1 MKKSKA
7 KSVVS
12 GSASDEKN
20 LVSKHAQRQAE
31 RQQKKLQKQEQKQKK
46 QLAREKK
53 QLIKKQDEV
62 RLHRSFKRSYYEDY
76 QRKTELPSLT
86 SQASAAFK
94 MFFKFWKIFLPLLL
108 IFVGLYIFLIGAMSE
123 NTLAD
128 VKANVEQTN
137 KDVADGKIGTVGKAG
152 LTLLGIISTG
162 GLTTMNDAQVV
173 IAVLL
178 FTIIWLVTIYLARHL
193 LAGHQEIKMRDGFYS
208 ALSPLVSTLV
218 VGLIIFLEA
227 VPIMLTIIVFQVA
240 LTTEFLSTP
249 FYALLFFMFA
259 ALMITLSLYLLSSS
273 FFAIIVVSAPGLYP
287 LTAVRMAKNL
297 IMGRRLRFLI
307 RVFYLVIIVALLYL
321 LLLMPAIIL
330 DGALKSQFTWFA
342 ESKIPFVAIIQLTI
356 TVFIFIY
363 LSIYFYLFYRALLDY
378 NDDLNWS
385 SKYE

>member
-7 KSVVS
+7 KSVASEPV
-12 GSASDEKN
+12 SDEKN

-330 DGALKSQFTWFA
+330 DGALKSQFAWLA

-378 NDDLNWS
+378 NDDAKL
-385 SKYE
+385 EL

>member
-1 MKKSKA
+1 MKKSKT

-12 GSASDEKN
+12 ESASDEKN
-20 LVSKHAQRQAE
+20 TVSKQAQRQAE

-162 GLTTMNDAQVV
+162 GLTTMNDAQIV

-321 LLLMPAIIL
+321 LLLMPAIIF

-342 ESKIPFVAIIQLTI
+342 ESKIPFVAIIQLAI

-378 NDDLNWS
+378 NDDAKL
-385 SKYE
+385 EL

>member
-1 MKKSKA
+1 MKKSKI
-7 KSVVS
+7 KSVASESV
-12 GSASDEKN
+12 SDEKN
-20 LVSKHAQRQAE
+20 LVSKQAQRQAE

-53 QLIKKQDEV
+53 QLIKKQDQV

-227 VPIMLTIIVFQVA
+227 IPIMLTIIVFQVA

-378 NDDLNWS
+378 NDDAKL
-385 SKYE
+385 EL

>member
-1 MKKSKA
+1 MKKSKI
-7 KSVVS
+7 KSVASESV
-12 GSASDEKN
+12 SDEKN
-20 LVSKHAQRQAE
+20 LVSKQAQRQAE

-162 GLTTMNDAQVV
+162 GLTTMNDAQIV

-330 DGALKSQFTWFA
+330 DGILKAQFAWLA
-342 ESKIPFVAIIQLTI
+342 DSKIPFVAIIQLTI

-378 NDDLNWS
+378 NDDAKL
-385 SKYE
+385 EL

>member
-1 MKKSKA
+1 MKKSKI
-7 KSVVS
+7 KSVASESV
-12 GSASDEKN
+12 SDEKN
-20 LVSKHAQRQAE
+20 LVSKQAQRQAE

-162 GLTTMNDAQVV
+162 GLTTMNDAQIV

-307 RVFYLVIIVALLYL
+307 RVFYLVVIVALLYL
-321 LLLMPAIIL
+321 LLLMPAIIF
-330 DGALKSQFTWFA
+330 DGALKAQFAWLA
-342 ESKIPFVAIIQLTI
+342 DNKIPFVAIIQLTI

-378 NDDLNWS
+378 NDDAKL
-385 SKYE
+385 EL

>member
-7 KSVVS
+7 KSAASESV
-12 GSASDEKN
+12 SDEKN
-20 LVSKHAQRQAE
+20 LVSKQAQRQAE
-31 RQQKKLQKQEQKQKK
+31 KQQKKLQKQEQKQKR

-53 QLIKKQDEV
+53 QLVKKQDEV
-62 RLHRSFKRSYYEDY
+62 RLHRSFKHSYYEDY

-178 FTIIWLVTIYLARHL
+178 FAIIWLVTIYLARHL

-227 VPIMLTIIVFQVA
+227 IPIMLTIIVFQVA

-259 ALMITLSLYLLSSS
+259 ALMITLSLYMLSSS

-330 DGALKSQFTWFA
+330 DGVLKAQFAWLA

-378 NDDLNWS
+378 NDDAKL
-385 SKYE
+385 EL

>member
-1 MKKSKA
+1 MKKSKT
-7 KSVVS
+7 KSVAS
-12 GSASDEKN
+12 ESASDEKN
-20 LVSKHAQRQAE
+20 LVSKQAQRQAE

-128 VKANVEQTN
+128 VRANVEQTN

-162 GLTTMNDAQVV
+162 GLTTMNDAQIV

-178 FTIIWLVTIYLARHL
+178 FAIIWLVTIYLARHL

-378 NDDLNWS
+378 NDDAKL
-385 SKYE
+385 EL

>member
-1 MKKSKA
+1 MKS
-7 KSVVS
+7 
-12 GSASDEKN
+12 
-20 LVSKHAQRQAE
+20 
-31 RQQKKLQKQEQKQKK
+31 QKKLQKQEQKQKR

-62 RLHRSFKRSYYEDY
+62 RLHHSFKRSYYEDY

-162 GLTTMNDAQVV
+162 GLTTMNDAQIV

-227 VPIMLTIIVFQVA
+227 IPIMLTIIVFQVA

-297 IMGRRLRFLI
+297 IMGRRIRFLI
-307 RVFYLVIIVALLYL
+307 RVFYLIIIIALLYL
-321 LLLMPAIIL
+321 LLLLPAIIL
-330 DGALKSQFTWFA
+330 DGVLKAQFAWLTD
-342 ESKIPFVAIIQLTI
+342 SKIPFVAIIQLTI

-378 NDDLNWS
+378 NDDAKL
-385 SKYE
+385 EL

>member
-1 MKKSKA
+1 MKKSKT

-12 GSASDEKN
+12 ESASDEKN
-20 LVSKHAQRQAE
+20 LVSKQAQHQAE
-31 RQQKKLQKQEQKQKK
+31 KQQKKLQKQEQKQKK

-162 GLTTMNDAQVV
+162 GLTTMNDAQIV

-178 FTIIWLVTIYLARHL
+178 FAIIWLVTIYLARHL

-330 DGALKSQFTWFA
+330 DGALKSQFAWLTD
-342 ESKIPFVAIIQLTI
+342 SKIPFVAIIQLTI

-378 NDDLNWS
+378 NDDAKL
-385 SKYE
+385 EL

>member
-7 KSVVS
+7 KSAAS
-12 GSASDEKN
+12 ESASDEKN
-20 LVSKHAQRQAE
+20 LVSKHVQRQAE

-162 GLTTMNDAQVV
+162 GLTTMNDAQIV

-378 NDDLNWS
+378 NDDAKL
-385 SKYE
+385 EL

>member
-1 MKKSKA
+1 MKKSKI
-7 KSVVS
+7 KSVASESV
-12 GSASDEKN
+12 SDEKN
-20 LVSKHAQRQAE
+20 LVSKQAQRQAE

-53 QLIKKQDEV
+53 QLVKKQDEV

-330 DGALKSQFTWFA
+330 DGILKAQFAWLA
-342 ESKIPFVAIIQLTI
+342 DSKIPFVAIIQLTI

-378 NDDLNWS
+378 NDDAKL
-385 SKYE
+385 EL

>member
-1 MKKSKA
+1 MKKSKT

-12 GSASDEKN
+12 EPASDEKN
-20 LVSKHAQRQAE
+20 LVSKQVQRQAE

-162 GLTTMNDAQVV
+162 GLTTMNDAQIV

-178 FTIIWLVTIYLARHL
+178 FAIIWLVTIYLARHL

-330 DGALKSQFTWFA
+330 DGALKSQFAWLTD
-342 ESKIPFVAIIQLTI
+342 SKIPFVAIIQLTI

-378 NDDLNWS
+378 NDDAKL
-385 SKYE
+385 EL

>member
-1 MKKSKA
+1 MKKSKT
-7 KSVVS
+7 KSVAS
-12 GSASDEKN
+12 EPASDEKN

-31 RQQKKLQKQEQKQKK
+31 RQQKKLQKQEQEQKR

-53 QLIKKQDEV
+53 HLIKKQDEV
-62 RLHRSFKRSYYEDY
+62 RLHRSFKRSYQEDY

-178 FTIIWLVTIYLARHL
+178 FVIIWLVTIYLARHL

-330 DGALKSQFTWFA
+330 DGALKSQFAWLT

-378 NDDLNWS
+378 NDDAKL
-385 SKYE
+385 EL

>member
-7 KSVVS
+7 KSAAS
-12 GSASDEKN
+12 ESASDEKN
-20 LVSKHAQRQAE
+20 LVSKHVQRQAE
-31 RQQKKLQKQEQKQKK
+31 KQQKKLQKQEQKQKK

-227 VPIMLTIIVFQVA
+227 IPIMLTIIVFQVA

-330 DGALKSQFTWFA
+330 DGILKAQFAWLA
-342 ESKIPFVAIIQLTI
+342 DSKIPFVAIIQLTI

-378 NDDLNWS
+378 NDDAKL
-385 SKYE
+385 EL

>member
-1 MKKSKA
+1 MKKSKT
-7 KSVVS
+7 KSVAS
-12 GSASDEKN
+12 ESASDEKN
-20 LVSKHAQRQAE
+20 LVSKQAQRQAE

-86 SQASAAFK
+86 SQANAAFK

-128 VKANVEQTN
+128 VRANVEQTN

-162 GLTTMNDAQVV
+162 GLTTMNDAQIV

-330 DGALKSQFTWFA
+330 DGALKAQFAWLA

-378 NDDLNWS
+378 NDDTKL
-385 SKYE
+385 EL

>member
-1 MKKSKA
+1 MKKSKT
-7 KSVVS
+7 KSVASEPV
-12 GSASDEKN
+12 SDEKN
-20 LVSKHAQRQAE
+20 LVSKQAQRQAE

-46 QLAREKK
+46 QLAHEKK

-62 RLHRSFKRSYYEDY
+62 RLHRSFKRSYHEDY

-227 VPIMLTIIVFQVA
+227 IPIMLTIIVFQVA

-330 DGALKSQFTWFA
+330 DGILKAQFAWLA
-342 ESKIPFVAIIQLTI
+342 DSKIPFVAIIQLTI

-378 NDDLNWS
+378 NDDAKL
-385 SKYE
+385 EL

>member
-7 KSVVS
+7 KSVASEPV
-12 GSASDEKN
+12 SDEKN
-20 LVSKHAQRQAE
+20 LVSKHVQRQAE

-162 GLTTMNDAQVV
+162 GLTTMNDAQIV

-178 FTIIWLVTIYLARHL
+178 FVIIWLVTIYLARHL

-330 DGALKSQFTWFA
+330 DGALKSQFAWLA

-378 NDDLNWS
+378 NDDAKL
-385 SKYE
+385 EL

>member
-7 KSVVS
+7 KSVASEPV
-12 GSASDEKN
+12 SDEKN
-20 LVSKHAQRQAE
+20 LVSKQAQHQAE

-162 GLTTMNDAQVV
+162 GLTTMNDAQIV

-178 FTIIWLVTIYLARHL
+178 FAIIWLVTIYLARHL

-330 DGALKSQFTWFA
+330 DGALKSQFAWLTD
-342 ESKIPFVAIIQLTI
+342 SKIPFVAIIQLTI

-378 NDDLNWS
+378 NDDAKL
-385 SKYE
+385 EL

>member
-1 MKKSKA
+1 MKKSKI
-7 KSVVS
+7 KSVASESV
-12 GSASDEKN
+12 SDEKN
-20 LVSKHAQRQAE
+20 LVSKQAQRQAE

-53 QLIKKQDEV
+53 QLIKKQDQV

-227 VPIMLTIIVFQVA
+227 IPIMLTIIVFQVA

-330 DGALKSQFTWFA
+330 DGVLKAQFAWLA

-378 NDDLNWS
+378 NDDAKL
-385 SKYE
+385 EL

>member
-7 KSVVS
+7 KSAAS
-12 GSASDEKN
+12 ESASDEKN
-20 LVSKHAQRQAE
+20 LVSKHVQRQAE

-287 LTAVRMAKNL
+287 LTAIRMAKNL

-330 DGALKSQFTWFA
+330 DGALKSQFAWLT

-378 NDDLNWS
+378 NDDAKL
-385 SKYE
+385 EL

>member
-1 MKKSKA
+1 MKKSKT

-12 GSASDEKN
+12 ESASDEKN
-20 LVSKHAQRQAE
+20 TVSKQAQRQAE

-227 VPIMLTIIVFQVA
+227 IPIMLTIIVFQVA

-330 DGALKSQFTWFA
+330 DGILKAQFAWLA
-342 ESKIPFVAIIQLTI
+342 DSKIPFVAIIQLTI

-378 NDDLNWS
+378 NDDAKL
-385 SKYE
+385 EL

>member
-1 MKKSKA
+1 MKKSKI
-7 KSVVS
+7 KSVASESV
-12 GSASDEKN
+12 SDEKN
-20 LVSKHAQRQAE
+20 LVSKQAQRQAE
-31 RQQKKLQKQEQKQKK
+31 RQQNKLQKQEQKQKK

-53 QLIKKQDEV
+53 RLIKKQDEV

-162 GLTTMNDAQVV
+162 GLTTMNDAQIV

-178 FTIIWLVTIYLARHL
+178 FAIIWLVTIYLARHL

-227 VPIMLTIIVFQVA
+227 IPIMLTIIVFQVA

-330 DGALKSQFTWFA
+330 DGALKSQFAWLA

-378 NDDLNWS
+378 NDDAKL
-385 SKYE
+385 EL

>member
-1 MKKSKA
+1 MKKSKT

-12 GSASDEKN
+12 ESASDEKN
-20 LVSKHAQRQAE
+20 LVSKQAQRQAE

-46 QLAREKK
+46 QLAHEKK

-162 GLTTMNDAQVV
+162 GLTTMNDAQIV

-321 LLLMPAIIL
+321 LLLMPAIIF
-330 DGALKSQFTWFA
+330 DGALKTQFAWLA

-378 NDDLNWS
+378 NDDAKL
-385 SKYE
+385 EL

>member
-7 KSVVS
+7 KSAAS
-12 GSASDEKN
+12 ESASDEKN
-20 LVSKHAQRQAE
+20 LVSKHVQRQAE

-227 VPIMLTIIVFQVA
+227 IPIMLTIIVFQVA

-330 DGALKSQFTWFA
+330 DGILKAQFAWLA
-342 ESKIPFVAIIQLTI
+342 DSKIPFVAIIQLTI

-378 NDDLNWS
+378 NDDAKL
-385 SKYE
+385 EL

>member
-7 KSVVS
+7 KSAAS
-12 GSASDEKN
+12 ESASDEKN
-20 LVSKHAQRQAE
+20 LVSKHVQRQAE

-62 RLHRSFKRSYYEDY
+62 RLHRSFKRSYHEDY

-162 GLTTMNDAQVV
+162 GLTTMNDAQIV

-330 DGALKSQFTWFA
+330 DGVLKAQFAWLA

-378 NDDLNWS
+378 NDDTKL
-385 SKYE
+385 EL

>member
-1 MKKSKA
+1 MKKSKI
-7 KSVVS
+7 KSVASESV
-12 GSASDEKN
+12 SDEKN
-20 LVSKHAQRQAE
+20 LVSKQAQRQAE

-53 QLIKKQDEV
+53 QLIKKQDQV

-227 VPIMLTIIVFQVA
+227 IPIMLTIIVFQVA

-330 DGALKSQFTWFA
+330 DGILKAQFAWLA
-342 ESKIPFVAIIQLTI
+342 DSKIPFVAIIQLTI

-378 NDDLNWS
+378 NDDAKL
-385 SKYE
+385 EL

>member
-1 MKKSKA
+1 MKNSKA
-7 KSVVS
+7 KSVASEPV
-12 GSASDEKN
+12 SDEKN
-20 LVSKHAQRQAE
+20 LVSKHVQRQAE

-162 GLTTMNDAQVV
+162 GLTTMNDAQIV

-178 FTIIWLVTIYLARHL
+178 FAIIWLVTIYLARHL

-330 DGALKSQFTWFA
+330 DGALKSQFAWLTD
-342 ESKIPFVAIIQLTI
+342 SKIPFVAIIQLTI

-378 NDDLNWS
+378 NDDAKL
-385 SKYE
+385 EL

>member
-1 MKKSKA
+1 MKKSKT

-12 GSASDEKN
+12 ESASDEKN
-20 LVSKHAQRQAE
+20 LVSKQVQRQAE

-330 DGALKSQFTWFA
+330 DGILKAQFAWLA

-378 NDDLNWS
+378 NDDAKL
-385 SKYE
+385 EL

>member
-7 KSVVS
+7 KSVASEPV
-12 GSASDEKN
+12 SDEKN
-20 LVSKHAQRQAE
+20 PVSKQAQRQAE
-31 RQQKKLQKQEQKQKK
+31 RQQKKLQKQEQKQKR

-53 QLIKKQDEV
+53 QLVKKQDEV

-227 VPIMLTIIVFQVA
+227 IPIMLTIIVFQVA

-330 DGALKSQFTWFA
+330 DGILKAQFAWLA
-342 ESKIPFVAIIQLTI
+342 DSKIPFVAIIQLTI

-378 NDDLNWS
+378 NDDAKL
-385 SKYE
+385 EL

>member
-1 MKKSKA
+1 MKKSKT
-7 KSVVS
+7 KSVAS
-12 GSASDEKN
+12 DSASDEKN
-20 LVSKHAQRQAE
+20 LVSKQVQRQAE
-31 RQQKKLQKQEQKQKK
+31 RQQKKLQKQEQKQKR

-62 RLHRSFKRSYYEDY
+62 RLHRSFKRSYHEDY

-162 GLTTMNDAQVV
+162 GLTTMNDAQIV

-330 DGALKSQFTWFA
+330 DGALKSQFAWFA

-378 NDDLNWS
+378 NDDAKL
-385 SKYE
+385 EL

>member
-1 MKKSKA
+1 MKKSKT

-12 GSASDEKN
+12 ESASDEKN
-20 LVSKHAQRQAE
+20 PVSKQAQRQAE

-62 RLHRSFKRSYYEDY
+62 RLHHSFKRSYYEDY

-162 GLTTMNDAQVV
+162 GLTTMNDAQIV

-178 FTIIWLVTIYLARHL
+178 FTIIWLVAIYLARHL

-249 FYALLFFMFA
+249 FYALLFFLFA

-330 DGALKSQFTWFA
+330 DGILKAQFAWLA

-378 NDDLNWS
+378 NDDAKL
-385 SKYE
+385 EL

>member
-7 KSVVS
+7 KSVASEPV
-12 GSASDEKN
+12 SDEKN
-20 LVSKHAQRQAE
+20 LVSKHVQRQAE

-128 VKANVEQTN
+128 VRANVEQTN

-162 GLTTMNDAQVV
+162 GLTTMNDAQIV

-259 ALMITLSLYLLSSS
+259 TLMITLSLYLLSSS

-330 DGALKSQFTWFA
+330 DGALKSQFAWLA

-378 NDDLNWS
+378 NDDAKL
-385 SKYE
+385 EL

>member
-7 KSVVS
+7 KSAAS
-12 GSASDEKN
+12 ESASDEKN
-20 LVSKHAQRQAE
+20 LVSKHVQRQAE

-162 GLTTMNDAQVV
+162 GLTTMNDAQIV

-321 LLLMPAIIL
+321 LLLMPAIIF
-330 DGALKSQFTWFA
+330 DGALKAQFAWLA

-363 LSIYFYLFYRALLDY
+363 LSIYFYLFYRALHDY
-378 NDDLNWS
+378 NDDAKL
-385 SKYE
+385 EL

>member
-1 MKKSKA
+1 MKKSKT

-12 GSASDEKN
+12 EPASDEKN
-20 LVSKHAQRQAE
+20 LVSKQAQRQAE

-178 FTIIWLVTIYLARHL
+178 FAIIWLVTIYLARHL

-227 VPIMLTIIVFQVA
+227 IPIMLTIIVFQVA

-330 DGALKSQFTWFA
+330 DGVLKAQFAWLA

-378 NDDLNWS
+378 NDDAKL
-385 SKYE
+385 EL

>member
-1 MKKSKA
+1 
-7 KSVVS
+7 
-12 GSASDEKN
+12 
-20 LVSKHAQRQAE
+20 
-31 RQQKKLQKQEQKQKK
+31 
-46 QLAREKK
+46 
-53 QLIKKQDEV
+53 
-62 RLHRSFKRSYYEDY
+62 
-76 QRKTELPSLT
+76 
-86 SQASAAFK
+86 
-94 MFFKFWKIFLPLLL
+94 
-108 IFVGLYIFLIGAMSE
+108 
-123 NTLAD
+123 
-128 VKANVEQTN
+128 
-137 KDVADGKIGTVGKAG
+137 
-152 LTLLGIISTG
+152 
-162 GLTTMNDAQVV
+162 
-173 IAVLL
+173 
-178 FTIIWLVTIYLARHL
+178 
-193 LAGHQEIKMRDGFYS
+193 MRDGFYS

-330 DGALKSQFTWFA
+330 DGALKSQFAWLTD
-342 ESKIPFVAIIQLTI
+342 SKIPFVAIIQLTI

-378 NDDLNWS
+378 NDDAKL
-385 SKYE
+385 EL

>member
-7 KSVVS
+7 KSVASEPV
-12 GSASDEKN
+12 SDEKN
-20 LVSKHAQRQAE
+20 LVSKHVQRQAE

-162 GLTTMNDAQVV
+162 GLTTMNDAQIV

-178 FTIIWLVTIYLARHL
+178 FAIIWLVTIYLARHL

-330 DGALKSQFTWFA
+330 DGVLKSQFAWLTD
-342 ESKIPFVAIIQLTI
+342 SKIPFVAIIQLTI

-378 NDDLNWS
+378 NDDAKL
-385 SKYE
+385 EL

>member
-1 MKKSKA
+1 MKKSKI
-7 KSVVS
+7 KSVASESV
-12 GSASDEKN
+12 SDEKN
-20 LVSKHAQRQAE
+20 LVSKQAQRQAE
-31 RQQKKLQKQEQKQKK
+31 RQQNKLQKQEQKQKK

-53 QLIKKQDEV
+53 RLIKKQDEV

-330 DGALKSQFTWFA
+330 DGILKAQFAWLA
-342 ESKIPFVAIIQLTI
+342 DSKIPFVAIIQLTI

-378 NDDLNWS
+378 NDDAKL
-385 SKYE
+385 EL

>member
-1 MKKSKA
+1 MKKSKT
-7 KSVVS
+7 KSVAS
-12 GSASDEKN
+12 ESASDEKN
-20 LVSKHAQRQAE
+20 PVSKQAQRQAE

-108 IFVGLYIFLIGAMSE
+108 IFVGLYILLIGAMSE

-162 GLTTMNDAQVV
+162 GLTTMNDAQIV

-321 LLLMPAIIL
+321 LLLMPAIIF
-330 DGALKSQFTWFA
+330 DGALKAQFAWLA

-378 NDDLNWS
+378 NDDAKL
-385 SKYE
+385 EL

>member
-1 MKKSKA
+1 MKKSKT
-7 KSVVS
+7 KSVAS
-12 GSASDEKN
+12 ESASDEKN
-20 LVSKHAQRQAE
+20 LVSKQAQRQAE

-86 SQASAAFK
+86 SQANAAFK

-128 VKANVEQTN
+128 VRANVEQTN

-162 GLTTMNDAQVV
+162 GLTTMNDAQIV

-178 FTIIWLVTIYLARHL
+178 FAIIWLVTIYLARHL

-330 DGALKSQFTWFA
+330 DGALKSQFAWLT

-378 NDDLNWS
+378 NDDAKL
-385 SKYE
+385 EL

>member
-1 MKKSKA
+1 MKKSKT

-12 GSASDEKN
+12 ESASDEKN
-20 LVSKHAQRQAE
+20 LVSKQAQHQAE
-31 RQQKKLQKQEQKQKK
+31 KQQKKLQKQEQKQKK

-227 VPIMLTIIVFQVA
+227 IPIMLTIIVFQVA

-330 DGALKSQFTWFA
+330 DGVLKAQFAWLA

-378 NDDLNWS
+378 NDDAKL
-385 SKYE
+385 EL